1 MLDEDRAERMRAFL
15 WERLADSDNPERV
28 TVWRQDLETWA
39 GHEGLTPDEAITLFE
54 SLEGNVWTGTYLDHG
69 HRFRDRWQRV
79 EITGVR

>member
-1 MLDEDRAERMRAFL
+1 MRAFL

-54 SLEGNVWTGTYLDHG
+54 SLEGNV
-69 HRFRDRWQRV
+69 
-79 EITGVR
+79 